1 MVALRDIKG
10 QTRQVLENMKALL
23 DEAGATFEDVV
34 KITVYI
40 RDMNDFSQIH
50 EVRREYFRADPPAS
64 TMVEV
69 SRLVHTDLLIEIEA
83 IALLP
88 R

>member
-1 MVALRDIKG
+1 
-10 QTRQVLENMKALL
+10 
-23 DEAGATFEDVV
+23 
-34 KITVYI
+34 
-40 RDMNDFSQIH
+40 MNDFSQIH

-69 SRLVHTDLLIEIEA
+69 SRLVHPDLLIEIEA